1 MYSELTAI
9 SANCIWFNNF
19 QYNLAYIVTCQWPY
33 ISTAIQANMVVTGIF
48 LSAAAGGSNSS
59 VLTADSEADNDMDQE
74 VCCHR
79 PRCHDGLT
87 LHSIIHHLQITSI
100 CTTHFDQYLRTTL
113 QTYIT
118 CTACWKTWHIPHNR

>member
-1 MYSELTAI
+1 
-9 SANCIWFNNF
+9 
-19 QYNLAYIVTCQWPY
+19 
-33 ISTAIQANMVVTGIF
+33 MVVTGIF

-100 CTTHFDQYLRTTL
+100 CTTHLDQYVRTTL
-113 QTYIT
+113 RTYIMVTTILMVKIKIYITYTT
-118 CTACWKTWHIPHNR
+118 CGKIWHIPQNIDNY